1 MQFKTHIKEID
12 EAGFITFTRTFTRDE
27 LNEIMLESYQRG
39 YNDGLYQTVPYDIDK
54 TDNRPPII
62 KTVNENEII
71 SK

>member
-1 MQFKTHIKEID
+1 MQFKTRIKEVD
-12 EAGFITFTRTFTRDE
+12 EAGFITFTRDE
-27 LNEIMLESYQRG
+27 LNEVMLESYQRG
-39 YNDGLYQTVPYDIDK
+39 YNDRLYQAVPYDIDK

>member
-1 MQFKTHIKEID
+1 MQFKTRIKEVD
-12 EAGFITFTRTFTRDE
+12 EAGFITFTRDE
-27 LNEIMLESYQRG
+27 LNEVMLESYQRG
-39 YNDGLYQTVPYDIDK
+39 YNDGLYQSVPYDIDK